1 MPGEMDKDIEFLKR
15 KKLLEYYKEYIRR
28 QIKSLSH
35 KQEEDVYE
43 KVRQLFEED
52 AYEKLIEIRRDN
64 SKLADTIL
72 KNILYLLLNGLINVP
87 VDYVTVE
94 YMRRK
99 IIGESGKI
107 YVFKGGELKELGEKF
122 REDD

>member
-1 MPGEMDKDIEFLKR
+1 MSDEMDKDIEFLKR
-15 KKLLEYYKEYIRR
+15 KKLLKYYKEYIRR

-35 KQEEDVYE
+35 KQEEDVYK
-43 KVRQLFEED
+43 KVRHLFEED

-64 SKLADTIL
+64 SKVADTIL

-107 YVFKGGELKELGEKF
+107 YVFKRGELKELGEKF